1 MKDSLYSLLALQ
13 EIDKEIDALVR
24 SKEEFP
30 VEIGRLNEELDA
42 ARGRIDE
49 TENQSP
55 NSGREWHRICYNQ

>member
-42 ARGRIDE
+42 ARSRIDGG
-49 TENQSP
+49 NVMPSAFAVF
-55 NSGREWHRICYNQ
+55 RFVVK